1 MSSHKHDKKSEVTES
16 LPHSHAQDKG
26 FAARGLLP
34 YSLDHDNL
42 FFMNQHNSIQLPW
55 LLVATPQ
62 LTDSLFK
69 RKVVLIVEHSSTGSM
84 GFVLNHKATAP
95 LSDLVTVQYVKIPN
109 HASAWMGGPVDRQSG
124 VILAHRTLAQDTKSA
139 GGTFVSNFAQS
150 SPFEPV
156 SETGYSLS
164 SSEEALIELVR
175 YFEEKKSPSQ
185 IQDTGTRVHPLA
197 PNAFCELYPFR
208 FLVGYSGWGKG
219 QLEEEIKTGAWIQ
232 APATPKLIFDTPW
245 QSLWQECMNFV
256 GVNPR
261 AFAPSYQP
269 FLH

>member
-1 MSSHKHDKKSEVTES
+1 
-16 LPHSHAQDKG
+16 
-26 FAARGLLP
+26 
-34 YSLDHDNL
+34 
-42 FFMNQHNSIQLPW
+42 MNKFDSIPLPW

-62 LTDSLFK
+62 LMDPLFK
-69 RKVVLIVEHSSTGSM
+69 RKVVLIVEHSKTGSM

-95 LSDLVTVQYVKIPN
+95 LSDLVTVQYVKIPL

-124 VILAHRTLAQDTKSA
+124 VILAHRTLAQDSKST
-139 GGTFVSNFAQS
+139 GGTFVS
-150 SPFEPV
+150 PFVQDAAFESV

-175 YFEEKKSPSQ
+175 YFEHQKESSQTVDLEK
-185 IQDTGTRVHPLA
+185 GVHPLA
-197 PNAFCELYPFR
+197 PNALGELYPFR
-208 FLVGYSGWGKG
+208 FLVGYSGWGRG
-219 QLEEEIKTGAWIQ
+219 QLEQEIKSGAWIQ
-232 APATPKLIFDTPW
+232 VPATPKLIFDTPW
-245 QSLWQECMNFV
+245 QTLWQECMNHV